1 MSAKYDVGFK
11 KPPKHSKFKK
21 GQSGNPK
28 GRPKGSKSLK
38 EVIDKAF
45 WRLVQ
50 MKAGEIVSKVPALE
64 ASVNAIMAKA
74 MHGDVK
80 AFQCVVKLWDKA
92 QELPSTSSTQHG
104 GGDTASG
111 FAWTEEHESLTP
123 YLEHLLYGDKPI
135 TDAQA

>member
-38 EVIDKAF
+38 EVVDKAV

-50 MKAGEIVSKVPALE
+50 MKAGAVVSKVPAFE
-64 ASVNAIMAKA
+64 ASVNAMMAKA

-80 AFQCVVKLWDKA
+80 AFQCVLKLCDKLLEAPSPA
-92 QELPSTSSTQHG
+92 QQG
-104 GGDTASG
+104 GSNAASG

-123 YLEHLLYGDKPI
+123 YLEHLLRGDDPI
-135 TDAQA
+135 IDPES